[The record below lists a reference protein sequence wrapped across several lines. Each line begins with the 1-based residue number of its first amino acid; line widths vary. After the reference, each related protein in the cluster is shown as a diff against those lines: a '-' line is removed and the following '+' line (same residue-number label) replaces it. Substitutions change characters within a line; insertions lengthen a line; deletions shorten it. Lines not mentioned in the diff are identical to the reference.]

1 MALVSGSNQVLA
13 HRAVLA
19 AASPYFEETFTAK
32 NSTNSLVF
40 PDIEEREL
48 KLCVEFIYSGSIG
61 ISENNAEKL
70 LKASMSLKLNDL
82 ILLCLEYLAERL
94 NVNNCANVIAVCHK
108 YNCDAVDN
116 MVRRFLCA
124 QFDNFFS
131 VDTNS
136 PFTFDEFFYC
146 LSLLRFGDRD
156 LEMKKWKAV
165 LLWVNCD
172 LTKRKS
178 EFTKLFATVDVS
190 VLSKDF
196 INTSLLGEPL
206 VRSCCESLSGI
217 SAALAN
223 RDWPITAKR
232 RKSMS
237 HIIACKRESQVI
249 LKYDIVAKKWSNAGR
264 FPGRFSDHCDIITH
278 LGNIYVGTGEEIHE
292 YANGK
297 WNSTMF
303 RSEITC
309 TKCQTVFR
317 YVGSD
322 RDVFTFANS
331 FWTLNSLQPQKVN
344 IHSQVINCAKCRC
357 HFSYNSPTDCADL
370 WYIAS
375 TASCY
380 NRCIGISNVVYMVT
394 KHSVFEYCVDTKEL
408 SCHRADSNLGDGF
421 FATSS
426 NEKIY
431 ALGGVGSEQSVY
443 EYDIKKNRSLRVSD
457 MLQGK
462 SRGHSVWYGDKV
474 FAFGQPYPST
484 VECYDPGMDT
494 WTVVPSLTILIEPG
508 NVFVGDMLYL
518 IGGNFKGNY
527 ETISL
532 KKLKPF
538 KKRQDKLDALCFPG
552 DFTESS
558 Q

>member
-1 MALVSGSNQVLA
+1 MCDVVLVSGSEQVLA

-19 AASPYFEETFTAK
+19 AASLYFEETFMEK
-32 NSTNSLVF
+32 NTTKSLEF
-40 PDIEEREL
+40 PDIDQEEL
-48 KLCVEFIYSGSIG
+48 KLCVEFIYSGSIR
-61 ISENNAEKL
+61 ICENIAEKL
-70 LKASMSLKLNDL
+70 LKASMFLKLNNL

-94 NVNNCANVIAVCHK
+94 NVNNCGSIIAVAQNNH
-108 YNCDAVDN
+108 CDAVDN
-116 MVRRFLCA
+116 MVRRFLSA
-124 QFDNFFS
+124 QFDNILLS
-131 VDTNS
+131 EDIIS
-136 PFTFDEFFYC
+136 HFTSDEFVYC
-146 LSLLRFGDRD
+146 LKLLRFGDVD
-156 LEMKKWKAV
+156 LEVKKWKAI

-178 EFTKLFATVDVS
+178 EFSKLFATVDVS

-196 INTSLLGEPL
+196 INTSFLGETL
-206 VRSCCESLSGI
+206 VQSCCESLSAI

-223 RDWPITAKR
+223 RYWPVSTKR
-232 RKSMS
+232 RKNMS

-249 LKYDIVAKKWSNAGR
+249 LKYDIAAKKWSDAGR
-264 FPGRFSDHCDIITH
+264 FPGRFSDHCDFITH
-278 LGNIYVGTGEEIHE
+278 LGNIYVGTGEEIYE

-297 WNSTMF
+297 WNSKMF

-317 YVGSD
+317 YLGSEK
-322 RDVFTFANS
+322 DVFRFANS
-331 FWTLNSLQPQKVN
+331 VWTLNSLPPQKVN

-357 HFSYNSPTDCADL
+357 HFIYNSPTD
-370 WYIAS
+370 WYITS

-380 NRCIGISNVVYMVT
+380 NRCVAIENVVYMMT
-394 KHSVFEYCVDTKEL
+394 KHSVFEYCVDTQEL
-408 SCHRADSNLGDGF
+408 SCHRTDSTLGDGF
-421 FATSS
+421 FLTSS

-431 ALGGVGSEQSVY
+431 TLGGDGSEQSVY
-443 EYDIKKNRSLRVSD
+443 EYNIKKNRSLRISD

-462 SRGHSVWYGDKV
+462 GRGHSVWYGGKV
-474 FAFGQPYPST
+474 FAFGQPYPSN
-484 VECYDPGMDT
+484 VECYDPGIDT
-494 WTVVPSLTILIEPG
+494 WTIVPSLTILIEPG

-532 KKLKPF
+532 KKLKPL
-538 KKRQDKLDALCFPG
+538 KKREDKIDALCFPA

-558 Q
+558 